1 MYVLNVET
9 LKIKA
14 RELGFGGI
22 KPLAEHLGLHRN
34 TLDRFV
40 RGASVLPRS
49 IELIITKLN
58 IPINEALKKSDEN
71 SDNRTAVM
79 PLVEKIHMRCP
90 DTSIFLFGSR
100 SKGTSRKYSDFDL
113 GIFSKQGLPL
123 HRFLGILEDKEQF
136 EDQSPQRIDCVNL
149 NNADNEFIR
158 GILPDLILLAGYERD
173 RKELADRITIQD

>member
-1 MYVLNVET
+1 MYVLNIEAI
-9 LKIKA
+9 KRKA

-34 TLDRFV
+34 TLDRFA

-49 IELIITKLN
+49 VELIILKLN
-58 IPINEALKKSDEN
+58 IPLNEAIRKTEEN
-71 SDNRTAVM
+71 LESRGTVM

-100 SKGTSRKYSDFDL
+100 SKGISRKYSDFDL
-113 GIFSKQGLPL
+113 GVFSKQGLPL
-123 HRFLGILEDKEQF
+123 DRFLGILEDKEQF
-136 EDQSPQRIDCVNL
+136 EELSPHRIDCVNL

-158 GILPDLILLAGYERD
+158 SILPDLVLLAGYERD
-173 RKELADRITIQD
+173 RKELTDRSVTPG